1 MNRSALSLAFLL
13 LLPTTAG
20 SVPRV
25 AVPLRADA
33 PVALLVS
40 PEGGSRWRLLLRNQG
55 AVAVTVVAD
64 RRLVSLEFPP
74 AVPVATPTRRARR
87 PAARRCAHPDRPVF
101 NEFAP
106 RVTLAPGE
114 TYSELF
120 DLRDTC
126 GLQPPTFRAGE
137 QVTVRYG
144 WDPTARPT
152 LLRSLLVDE
161 GPAVLP
167 LLTTT
172 VAAPAPAESVVDAPG
187 DALLRVVGAGG
198 SAMRGDGLRATV
210 RVVNPSAQPTW
221 TLYRNGLWSFEVT
234 SPRGTSTSCVHLA
247 RGAASRRDYFV
258 RLNARGQRATTVVPA
273 LWCPTGTFAEPGVY
287 DVRAV
292 FESRADG
299 EEFNL
304 QRVFVGRV
312 SSAPFALRVTRGDG
326 RYRAWGPRRAP

>member
-1 MNRSALSLAFLL
+1 MNRSALSLCLL
-13 LLPTTAG
+13 LALPTSVSA
-20 SVPRV
+20 VPRV
-25 AVPLRADA
+25 QVPLRADA

-40 PEGGSRWRLLLRNQG
+40 PEVGHRWRFSLRNQG
-55 AVAVTVVAD
+55 TAPITVVAD

-74 AVPVATPTRRARR
+74 AVPASAPGRRARR
-87 PAARRCAHPDRPVF
+87 PVARRCAHPERQVF

-126 GLQPPTFRAGE
+126 GLQPQSFTAGE

-144 WDPTARPT
+144 WDPARAT

-167 LLTTT
+167 VLTTT
-172 VAAPAPAESVVDAPG
+172 VAAPAPAELPVDAPG
-187 DALLRVVGAGG
+187 DALLRSAGVGG
-198 SAMRGDGLRATV
+198 SAMRGDGLRAVV

-234 SPRGTSTSCVHLA
+234 SPRGTSTSCAQLT
-247 RGAASRRDYFV
+247 RSAAPRRDYFV
-258 RLNARGQRATTVVPA
+258 RLGARGQRATTVMPA

-287 DVRAV
+287 DVRAL

-326 RYRAWGPRRAP
+326 RYRAWGPLRAP